1 MQYLVPRFVEEE
13 TKVIGNLTLRQVLI
27 LGSAIAIVLTILS
40 IKKSIILAFITA
52 IIVGVPAAFLAFG
65 AINGEPVPRIIFLAI
80 KFFPSAKLYKWEKK
94 GKEAI
99 YLKEYQVFVKEK
111 KKKFIPQESKIK
123 KMSFLLETGKIK
135 EE

>member
-1 MQYLVPRFVEEE
+1 MQYLVPRFIEEE
-13 TKVIGNLTLRQVLI
+13 TKVIGNLSFWQVLI

-40 IKKSIILAFITA
+40 VKKSFLLSLVAAILL
-52 IIVGVPAAFLAFG
+52 GGPATFLAFG
-65 AINGEPVPRIIFLAI
+65 RINGEPVPRIIFLAI
-80 KFFPSAKLYKWEKK
+80 KFFPSAKLYKWEKG